1 MLDGGLPSLF
11 GFLVVFLLADN
22 TFSCNPSC
30 LLSLVSPSFL
40 LGVLFWLPPWPNLS
54 CFPSTLILGG
64 VVLLVTRVVGV
75 GRVFLVVVLVLI
87 VGDVAWKFFN
97 SWLILCD
104 LGLVGFGRG
113 WFICWLL
120 LVTLV
125 GVTGGVG
132 FGGCCGVWLLMVGG
146 CGSGGFWLLF
156 TCSGGFWFWL
166 LRAGGVGC
174 RGGFGLDWFWDGFTF
189 WDVNLSFG
197 LAGWDWLQVGLL
209 LVSTG
214 FRSWVSFVLF
224 VVSLLG
230 LLSMVGLFASVLV
243 GFSPA
248 WAALISVLVHFSD
261 VNF

>member
-1 MLDGGLPSLF
+1 M
-11 GFLVVFLLADN
+11 
-22 TFSCNPSC
+22 
-30 LLSLVSPSFL
+30 
-40 LGVLFWLPPWPNLS
+40 
-54 CFPSTLILGG
+54 
-64 VVLLVTRVVGV
+64 VLLVTRVVGV

-87 VGDVAWKFFN
+87 VGDVTWKVFN

-113 WFICWLL
+113 WFTCWLL

-146 CGSGGFWLLF
+146 GGSGGFWLLS
-156 TCSGGFWFWL
+156 TCSGGFGFWL

-174 RGGFGLDWFWDGFTF
+174 GGGFGLDWFWDGFTF

-224 VVSLLG
+224 VVSF
-230 LLSMVGLFASVLV
+230 MYYSVY
-243 GFSPA
+243 
-248 WAALISVLVHFSD
+248 
-261 VNF
+261 